1 MRCYYVVT
9 TLNILFKV
17 NSAQSTPRVSSA
29 ASRLEHKFSES
40 ALPVS
45 PCYAKRL
52 SADCPELRQHFK
64 PKLSLSALPDMGNQ
78 QGRRLSRAAIQMENG
93 ETGSSL
99 ADSLK
104 LTHHFDLFG
113 NGAFFASVP
122 VGVPYWDGHDEKV
135 PDSAVAT
142 DMVQAQIHSY
152 VYSSLQIVVFQVD
165 RKPRN
170 VPENVY
176 R

>member
-1 MRCYYVVT
+1 MISKDFLGSSLVKQPDND
-9 TLNILFKV
+9 LIELDLGV

-104 LTHHFDLFG
+104 LTHYLQ
-113 NGAFFASVP
+113 
-122 VGVPYWDGHDEKV
+122 V

>member
-104 LTHHFDLFG
+104 LTHYLQ
-113 NGAFFASVP
+113 
-122 VGVPYWDGHDEKV
+122 V